1 MGNFYWKFNLN
12 KLFLYLLQKQLDEK
26 DKELVTL
33 NSTIKNLMLDKC
45 GLSDR
50 LRKVDIRLAEKEKQV
65 VALEQKIEK
74 SFESTESKE
83 NEPED
88 PMSPLGFQKVA
99 NNRSLQHI
107 SYNFF

>member
-1 MGNFYWKFNLN
+1 
-12 KLFLYLLQKQLDEK
+12 
-26 DKELVTL
+26 
-33 NSTIKNLMLDKC
+33 MLDKC

-99 NNRSLQHI
+99 NNRSSQHI
-107 SYNFF
+107 SYNFFDLYHVGIVLFLNKSTQYDIHHNVIYYMNHII

>member
-1 MGNFYWKFNLN
+1 
-12 KLFLYLLQKQLDEK
+12 
-26 DKELVTL
+26 
-33 NSTIKNLMLDKC
+33 MLDKC

-88 PMSPLGFQKVA
+88 PMSPLGFQKSA

-107 SYNFF
+107 SYNFFFELYHVGIVLFLNKSTQYDIHHNVIYYMNHII